1 MALKIRL
8 RQQGRKNR
16 QTYRLVVTDV
26 RAPRDGKYIEL
37 LGWYQPAETQNT
49 LHVDAERVN
58 HWLSLG
64 AQLTTQARSLVQKA
78 APQVIKTFQE
88 KIEAKRVKLAAKR
101 RAGKKSVTK

>member
-37 LGWYQPAETQNT
+37 VGWYQPAEKENT
-49 LHVDAERVN
+49 LFVDAERVN
-58 HWLSLG
+58 HWLAQG
-64 AQLTTQARSLVQKA
+64 AQLSDQARALVSKI
-78 APQVIKTFQE
+78 APEVIKGYQA
-88 KIEAKRVKLAAKR
+88 KVEAKRVRLAAKR
-101 RAGKKSVTK
+101 KAARKAVK

>member
-26 RAPRDGKYIEL
+26 RTPRDGKYIEL
-37 LGWYQPAETQNT
+37 LGWYQPAEKENN
-49 LHVDAERVN
+49 LFVDAARVN
-58 HWLSLG
+58 HWLDQG
-64 AQLTTQARSLVQKA
+64 AQLTTQAKTLVTRM
-78 APQVIKTFQE
+78 APDVIKGYQA

-101 RAGKKSVTK
+101 RAAKKK